1 MGLTR
6 RLFPPLRP
14 FRPPPHKWGGHANAA
29 LDWGLVAASQQPSLQ
44 PRRAA
49 ELLERVE
56 KNIHRV
62 IVGKDRVVRLAL
74 AGMVSGGHVLLQD
87 LPGTGK
93 TMLARALATSVGG
106 TFRRIQCTPDLLPSD
121 ITGSSVFN
129 QKDLTFEFIPGPI
142 FANIVLADEVN
153 RATPR
158 TQSALLEAMG
168 ERQVTVEGTTRVLER
183 PFFVVATQNPTEF
196 HGTYPLPESQL
207 DRFVLAAE
215 MGPPT
220 DAEALEVL
228 ARREHGDPI
237 AELTSVVDVSDVIE
251 LQDACLRVVAAPA
264 IRTYLVALLQA
275 VRARPDV
282 VLPAS
287 MRSGVYLQRA
297 AQAWALFEGR
307 DFVLPDDIKLLAV
320 PVLAHRLGMRGRG
333 RAAEMLN
340 EVVTSLP
347 IPPLRQH

>member
-1 MGLTR
+1 MSSADRET
-6 RLFPPLRP
+6 
-14 FRPPPHKWGGHANAA
+14 
-29 LDWGLVAASQQPSLQ
+29 DLV
-44 PRRAA
+44 PRHAA
-49 ELLERVE
+49 ELLGRIEENV
-56 KNIHRV
+56 HRV
-62 IVGKDRVVRLAL
+62 IVGKDRVVRLAA
-74 AGMVSGGHVLLQD
+74 AGLVAGGHVLLQD

-93 TMLARALATSVGG
+93 TLLARALATSVGG
-106 TFRRIQCTPDLLPSD
+106 AFRRIQCTPDLLPSD

-129 QKDLTFEFIPGPI
+129 QKDLSFQFIPGPV

-168 ERQVTVEGTTRVLER
+168 EGQVTVEGVTRSLER

-207 DRFVLAAE
+207 DRFILAAE

-220 DAEALEVL
+220 DEEAMEVL

-237 AELTSVVDVSDVIE
+237 ADLRSVVSLAEVIE
-251 LQDACLRVVAAPA
+251 LQDACLKVVAAPA
-264 IRTYLVALLQA
+264 IRTYIVSLLHA
-275 VRARPDV
+275 IRLRPEV
-282 VLPAS
+282 LLPAS

-307 DFVLPDDIKLLAV
+307 DFVLPDDIKLLAL
-320 PVLAHRLGMRGRG
+320 PVLSHRLGMRGRFK
-333 RAAEMLN
+333 AADVVE
-340 EVVTSLP
+340 EVVSSLP
-347 IPPLRQH
+347 LPPLRQH

>member
-1 MGLTR
+1 M
-6 RLFPPLRP
+6 
-14 FRPPPHKWGGHANAA
+14 AS
-29 LDWGLVAASQQPSLQ
+29 ASQEQSLQ

-74 AGMVSGGHVLLQD
+74 AGLVAGGHVLLQD

-121 ITGSSVFN
+121 ITGSSIFN
-129 QKDLTFEFIPGPI
+129 QKDLTFEFVPGPI
-142 FANIVLADEVN
+142 FANIVLTDEIN

-168 ERQVTVEGTTRVLER
+168 EGQVTVEGATRTLEK
-183 PFFVVATQNPTEF
+183 PFFVVGTQNPVEF

-207 DRFVLAAE
+207 DRFILAAE

-220 DAEALEVL
+220 DDEAMEVL

-237 AELTSVVDVSDVIE
+237 AELQPVVT
-251 LQDACLRVVAAPA
+251 L
-264 IRTYLVALLQA
+264 
-275 VRARPDV
+275 
-282 VLPAS
+282 
-287 MRSGVYLQRA
+287 
-297 AQAWALFEGR
+297 
-307 DFVLPDDIKLLAV
+307 K
-320 PVLAHRLGMRGRG
+320 
-333 RAAEMLN
+333 
-340 EVVTSLP
+340 EVVE
-347 IPPLRQH
+347 

>member
-1 MGLTR
+1 MSSASR
-6 RLFPPLRP
+6 EP
-14 FRPPPHKWGGHANAA
+14 A
-29 LDWGLVAASQQPSLQ
+29 LV

-49 ELLERVE
+49 ELLGRIEENV
-56 KNIHRV
+56 HRV
-62 IVGKDRVVRLAL
+62 IVGKKRVVRLAA
-74 AGMVSGGHVLLQD
+74 AGLVAGGHVLLQD

-93 TMLARALATSVGG
+93 TLLARALATSVGG

-129 QKDLTFEFIPGPI
+129 QKDLSFEFIPGPV
-142 FANIVLADEVN
+142 FANILLADEVN

-168 ERQVTVEGTTRVLER
+168 EGQVTVEGVTRTLER

-207 DRFVLAAE
+207 DRFLLAAE

-220 DAEALEVL
+220 DEEAMEVL

-237 AELTSVVDVSDVIE
+237 TDLHAVISLQEVIE
-251 LQDACLRVVAAPA
+251 LQDACLQVVAAPA
-264 IRTYLVALLQA
+264 IRTYIVSLLHAIRSRQE
-275 VRARPDV
+275 VL
-282 VLPAS
+282 LPAS

-307 DFVLPDDIKLLAV
+307 DFVLPDDIKLLAI
-320 PVLAHRLGMRGRG
+320 PVLSHRLGMRGRIK
-333 RAAEMLN
+333 AVDVLE
-340 EVVTSLP
+340 EVVGSVPL
-347 IPPLRQH
+347 PPLRQH

>member
-1 MGLTR
+1 
-6 RLFPPLRP
+6 
-14 FRPPPHKWGGHANAA
+14 
-29 LDWGLVAASQQPSLQ
+29 VQEPSLE

-49 ELLERVE
+49 DLLDRVE
-56 KNIHRV
+56 KNIHVV

-74 AGMVSGGHVLLQD
+74 AGLVAGGHVLLQD

-121 ITGSSVFN
+121 ITGSSIFN
-129 QKDLTFEFIPGPI
+129 QKDLTFEFMAGPI
-142 FANIVLADEVN
+142 FANIVLADEIN

-168 ERQVTVEGTTRVLER
+168 EGQVTVEGATRTLEK
-183 PFFVVATQNPTEF
+183 PFFVVGTQNPAEF

-220 DAEALEVL
+220 DAEAMEVL

-237 AELTSVVDVSDVIE
+237 TNLAAVIDIREVIE
-251 LQDACLRVVAAPA
+251 LQEACLRVVAAPA
-264 IRTYLVALLQA
+264 IRTYIVSLLDA
-275 VRARPDV
+275 IRSRPDV
-282 VLPAS
+282 LLPAS

-307 DFVLPDDIKLLAV
+307 DFVLPDDVKLLTV
-320 PVLAHRLGMRGRG
+320 PVLAHRLGMRGRA
-333 RAAEMLN
+333 RAGDVLN
-340 EVVTSLP
+340 EVVTALP

>member
-1 MGLTR
+1 M
-6 RLFPPLRP
+6 
-14 FRPPPHKWGGHANAA
+14 
-29 LDWGLVAASQQPSLQ
+29 AASEQPILQ
-44 PRRAA
+44 PQRAA
-49 ELLERVE
+49 ELLSRIEENV
-56 KNIHRV
+56 HRV
-62 IVGKDRVVRLAL
+62 IVGKERVARLAA
-74 AGMVSGGHVLLQD
+74 AGLVAGGHVLLQD

-129 QKDLTFEFIPGPI
+129 QKDLTFEFVAGPI
-142 FANIVLADEVN
+142 FANVVLADEVN

-168 ERQVTVEGTTRVLER
+168 ESQVTVEGTTRKLER
-183 PFFVVATQNPTEF
+183 PFFVVATQNSAEF

-207 DRFVLAAE
+207 DRFILAAE

-220 DAEALEVL
+220 DAEAMEVL

-237 AELTSVVDVSDVIE
+237 GDLQAVVDLTEVIE

-264 IRTYLVALLQA
+264 IRTYIVSLLQA
-275 VRARPDV
+275 IRERPDV
-282 VLPAS
+282 LLPAS
-287 MRSGVYLQRA
+287 MRAGVYLQRA

-307 DFVLPDDIKLLAV
+307 DFVLPDDVKLLAV
-320 PVLAHRLGMRGRG
+320 PVLAHRLGMRGRAK
-333 RAAEMLN
+333 AADMLV
-340 EVVTSLP
+340 ELVASLP
-347 IPPLRQH
+347 LPPLRQH

>member
-1 MGLTR
+1 MSSADR
-6 RLFPPLRP
+6 EPV
-14 FRPPPHKWGGHANAA
+14 
-29 LDWGLVAASQQPSLQ
+29 LV

-49 ELLERVE
+49 ELLGRIEENV
-56 KNIHRV
+56 HRV
-62 IVGKDRVVRLAL
+62 IVGKDRVVRLAA
-74 AGMVSGGHVLLQD
+74 AGLVAGGHVLLQD

-93 TMLARALATSVGG
+93 TLLARALATSVSGA
-106 TFRRIQCTPDLLPSD
+106 FRRIQCTPDLLPSD

-129 QKDLTFEFIPGPI
+129 QKDLTFQFIPGPV

-168 ERQVTVEGTTRVLER
+168 EGQVTVEGMTRTLER

-207 DRFVLAAE
+207 DRFILAAE

-220 DAEALEVL
+220 DEEAMEVL

-237 AELTSVVDVSDVIE
+237 ADLRAVVSLAEVIE
-251 LQDACLRVVAAPA
+251 LQDACLKVVAAPA
-264 IRTYLVALLQA
+264 IRTYIVSLLHA
-275 VRARPDV
+275 IRLREEVL
-282 VLPAS
+282 LPAS

-307 DFVLPDDIKLLAV
+307 DFVLPDDIKLLAL
-320 PVLAHRLGMRGRG
+320 PVLSHRLGMRGRFK
-333 RAAEMLN
+333 AADILQ
-340 EVVTSLP
+340 EVVASVPL
-347 IPPLRQH
+347 PPLRQH

>member
-1 MGLTR
+1 MAQER
-6 RLFPPLRP
+6 
-14 FRPPPHKWGGHANAA
+14 
-29 LDWGLVAASQQPSLQ
+29 SLQ

-49 ELLERVE
+49 ELLEQVE
-56 KNIHRV
+56 GNIHRV

-74 AGMVSGGHVLLQD
+74 AGLVSGGHCLLQA
-87 LPGTGK
+87 LPGTVK

-129 QKDLTFEFIPGPI
+129 QKELTFEFVPGPI

-168 ERQVTVEGTTRVLER
+168 EGQVTIEGVTRALGR
-183 PFFVVATQNPTEF
+183 PFFVIATQNPGEF

-207 DRFVLAAE
+207 DRFILAAE

-220 DAEALEVL
+220 NAEAMEVL

-237 AELTSVVDVSDVIE
+237 AELRSV
-251 LQDACLRVVAAPA
+251 A
-264 IRTYLVALLQA
+264 
-275 VRARPDV
+275 
-282 VLPAS
+282 
-287 MRSGVYLQRA
+287 
-297 AQAWALFEGR
+297 
-307 DFVLPDDIKLLAV
+307 
-320 PVLAHRLGMRGRG
+320 
-333 RAAEMLN
+333 
-340 EVVTSLP
+340 SLP
-347 IPPLRQH
+347 

>member
-1 MGLTR
+1 M
-6 RLFPPLRP
+6 
-14 FRPPPHKWGGHANAA
+14 
-29 LDWGLVAASQQPSLQ
+29 ASVTQPSLQ

-56 KNIHRV
+56 TNVHRV

-74 AGMVSGGHVLLQD
+74 AGLVAGGHVLLQD

-93 TMLARALATSVGG
+93 TMLARALARSVGG

-129 QKDLTFEFIPGPI
+129 QKDLTFEFMPGPV
-142 FANIVLADEVN
+142 FANVVLADEVN

-168 ERQVTVEGTTRVLER
+168 EGQVTVEGTTRPLER
-183 PFFVVATQNPTEF
+183 PFFVIATQNPAEF
-196 HGTYPLPESQL
+196 LGTYPLPESQL

-220 DAEALEVL
+220 ADEALEVL

-237 AELTSVVDVSDVIE
+237 ADLSAVVEIADVVE
-251 LQDACLRVVAAPA
+251 LQEAALRVVSAPA
-264 IRTYLVALLQA
+264 IRTYVVSLLDA
-275 VRARPDV
+275 IRSREEVL
-282 VLPAS
+282 LPAS
-287 MRSGVYLQRA
+287 MRAAVYLQRV
-297 AQAWALFEGR
+297 AQSWALFEGR
-307 DFVLPDDIKLLAV
+307 DFVLPDDVKLLAE
-320 PVLAHRLGMRGRG
+320 PVLAHRLGMKG
-333 RAAEMLN
+333 RARAADVLRDILS
-340 EVVTSLP
+340 TLP

>member
-1 MGLTR
+1 MLLIPR
-6 RLFPPLRP
+6 SSPNPPLDS
-14 FRPPPHKWGGHANAA
+14 FV
-29 LDWGLVAASQQPSLQ
+29 VAASEQPALQ

-49 ELLERVE
+49 DLLDRVE

-74 AGMVSGGHVLLQD
+74 AALVSGGHVLLQD

-121 ITGSSVFN
+121 ITGSSIFN
-129 QKDLTFEFIPGPI
+129 QKDLTFQFVPGPI

-168 ERQVTVEGTTRVLER
+168 EGQVTVEGTTRSLDK

-237 AELTSVVDVSDVIE
+237 ADLTAVIDVTEVSE
-251 LQDACLRVVAAPA
+251 LQEACLRVVAAPA

-275 VRARPDV
+275 IRARQDV
-282 VLPAS
+282 LLPAS

-307 DFVLPDDIKLLAV
+307 DFVLPDDIKLLAT

-333 RAAEMLN
+333 KAVDTVS
-340 EVVTSLP
+340 EVVAELP

>member
-1 MGLTR
+1 MS
-6 RLFPPLRP
+6 
-14 FRPPPHKWGGHANAA
+14 
-29 LDWGLVAASQQPSLQ
+29 ASREPSLV
-44 PRRAA
+44 PRRAS
-49 ELLERVE
+49 ELLGRIEENV
-56 KNIHRV
+56 HRV
-62 IVGKDRVVRLAL
+62 IVGKQRVVRLAA
-74 AGMVSGGHVLLQD
+74 AGLVAGGHVLLQD

-93 TMLARALATSVGG
+93 TLLARALATSVGG

-129 QKDLTFEFIPGPI
+129 QKDLTFEFMAGPV

-168 ERQVTVEGTTRVLER
+168 EGQVTVEGVTRTLER

-207 DRFVLAAE
+207 DRFLLAAE
-215 MGPPT
+215 MGAPS
-220 DAEALEVL
+220 DEEAMEVL

-237 AELTSVVDVSDVIE
+237 ADLRAVVSLAEVVE

-264 IRTYLVALLQA
+264 IRSYIVSLLSA
-275 VRARPDV
+275 VRSRPDV
-282 VLPAS
+282 LLPAS

-297 AQAWALFEGR
+297 AQVWALFEGR
-307 DFVLPDDIKLLAV
+307 DFVLPDDIKLLAL
-320 PVLAHRLGMRGRG
+320 PVLTHRLGMRGRAS
-333 RAAEMLN
+333 AADAIA
-340 EVVTSLP
+340 EVVASVPL
-347 IPPLRQH
+347 PPLRQH

>member
-1 MGLTR
+1 
-6 RLFPPLRP
+6 
-14 FRPPPHKWGGHANAA
+14 
-29 LDWGLVAASQQPSLQ
+29 VQEPSLE
-44 PRRAA
+44 PRRAQ
-49 ELLERVE
+49 ELLDRIE
-56 KNIHRV
+56 KNVHRV
-62 IVGKDRVVRLAL
+62 IVGKERVVRLAL
-74 AGMVSGGHVLLQD
+74 AGLVAGGHVLLQD

-93 TMLARALATSVGG
+93 TMLARALATSVAG

-121 ITGSSVFN
+121 ITGSSIFN
-129 QKDLTFEFIPGPI
+129 QKDLSFDFVPGPI
-142 FANIVLADEVN
+142 FANVVLADEVN

-168 ERQVTVEGTTRVLER
+168 EGQVTVEGTTRTLER
-183 PFFVVATQNPTEF
+183 PFFVIATQNPAEF

-207 DRFVLAAE
+207 DRFILAAE

-220 DAEALEVL
+220 GAEAMEVL

-237 AELTSVVDVSDVIE
+237 ADLSAVVNIREVIE
-251 LQDACLRVVAAPA
+251 LQEACLRVVAAPA
-264 IRTYLVALLQA
+264 IRTYIVALLDA
-275 VRARPDV
+275 IRTRPDV
-282 VLPAS
+282 LLPAS

-333 RAAEMLN
+333 KATDMLG
-340 EVVTSLP
+340 EIVASLP
-347 IPPLRQH
+347 LPPLRQH

>member
-1 MGLTR
+1 MSSADRETDL
-6 RLFPPLRP
+6 
-14 FRPPPHKWGGHANAA
+14 A
-29 LDWGLVAASQQPSLQ
+29 

-49 ELLERVE
+49 ELLGRIEENV
-56 KNIHRV
+56 HRV
-62 IVGKDRVVRLAL
+62 IVGKKRVVRLAA
-74 AGMVSGGHVLLQD
+74 AGLVAGGHVLLQD

-93 TMLARALATSVGG
+93 TLLARSLATSVGG
-106 TFRRIQCTPDLLPSD
+106 AFRRIQCTPDLLPSD

-129 QKDLTFEFIPGPI
+129 QKDLSFQFIPGPV

-168 ERQVTVEGTTRVLER
+168 EGQVTLEGTTRSLER

-207 DRFVLAAE
+207 DRFILAAE

-220 DAEALEVL
+220 DEEAMEVL

-237 AELTSVVDVSDVIE
+237 ADLRAVVSLAEVIE
-251 LQDACLRVVAAPA
+251 LQDACLKVVAA
-264 IRTYLVALLQA
+264 
-275 VRARPDV
+275 
-282 VLPAS
+282 PAS

-307 DFVLPDDIKLLAV
+307 DFVLPDDIKLLAL
-320 PVLAHRLGMRGRG
+320 PVLSHRLGMRGRFKAG
-333 RAAEMLN
+333 DVVE
-340 EVVTSLP
+340 EVVSSLAL
-347 IPPLRQH
+347 PPLRQH

>member
-1 MGLTR
+1 MS
-6 RLFPPLRP
+6 
-14 FRPPPHKWGGHANAA
+14 
-29 LDWGLVAASQQPSLQ
+29 ASREPSLE

-49 ELLERVE
+49 ELLGGIEENVH
-56 KNIHRV
+56 KV
-62 IVGKDRVVRLAL
+62 IVGKQRVVRLAA
-74 AGMVSGGHVLLQD
+74 AGLVAGGHVLLQD

-93 TMLARALATSVGG
+93 TLLARALATSVGG

-121 ITGSSVFN
+121 ITGSSIFN
-129 QKDLTFEFIPGPI
+129 QKDLSFEFIPGPV

-168 ERQVTVEGTTRVLER
+168 EGQVTVEGVTRTLER

-207 DRFVLAAE
+207 DRFLLAAE

-220 DAEALEVL
+220 DEEAMEVL

-237 AELTSVVDVSDVIE
+237 ADLRAAVSLQEVIE

-264 IRTYLVALLQA
+264 IRTYIVSLLHA
-275 VRARPDV
+275 IRSRPDV
-282 VLPAS
+282 LLPAS

-307 DFVLPDDIKLLAV
+307 DFVLPDDIKLLAM
-320 PVLAHRLGMRGRG
+320 PVLSHRLGMRGRVK
-333 RAAEMLN
+333 ASDVLE
-340 EVVTSLP
+340 EVVASVPL
-347 IPPLRQH
+347 PPLRQH

>member
-1 MGLTR
+1 MSASR
-6 RLFPPLRP
+6 EP
-14 FRPPPHKWGGHANAA
+14 A
-29 LDWGLVAASQQPSLQ
+29 LV

-49 ELLERVE
+49 ELLGRIEENV
-56 KNIHRV
+56 HRV
-62 IVGKDRVVRLAL
+62 IVGKQRVVRLAA
-74 AGMVSGGHVLLQD
+74 AGLVAGGHVLLQD

-93 TMLARALATSVGG
+93 TLLARALATSVGG

-129 QKDLTFEFIPGPI
+129 QKDLSFEFIAGPV
-142 FANIVLADEVN
+142 FANILLADEVN

-168 ERQVTVEGTTRVLER
+168 EGQVTVEGVTRTLER

-207 DRFVLAAE
+207 DRFLLAAE

-220 DAEALEVL
+220 DEEAMEVL

-237 AELTSVVDVSDVIE
+237 ADLRAVVSLQEVIE

-264 IRTYLVALLQA
+264 IRTYIVSLLHAIRTRQE
-275 VRARPDV
+275 VL
-282 VLPAS
+282 LPAS

-307 DFVLPDDIKLLAV
+307 DFVLPDDIKLLAI
-320 PVLAHRLGMRGRG
+320 PVLSHRLGMRGRVK
-333 RAAEMLN
+333 AVDVLE
-340 EVVTSLP
+340 EVVSSLP
-347 IPPLRQH
+347 LPPLRQH

>member
-1 MGLTR
+1 MIVGKQR
-6 RLFPPLRP
+6 VARL
-14 FRPPPHKWGGHANAA
+14 AA
-29 LDWGLVAASQQPSLQ
+29 AGLVA
-44 PRRAA
+44 
-49 ELLERVE
+49 
-56 KNIHRV
+56 
-62 IVGKDRVVRLAL
+62 
-74 AGMVSGGHVLLQD
+74 GGHVLLQD

-121 ITGSSVFN
+121 ITGSSIFN
-129 QKDLTFEFIPGPI
+129 QKDLTFEFLPGPI

-158 TQSALLEAMG
+158 TQSALLEAMA
-168 ERQVTVEGTTRVLER
+168 ESQVTVEGTTRKLER

-207 DRFVLAAE
+207 DRFILAAE

-220 DAEALEVL
+220 DVEAMEVL

-237 AELTSVVDVSDVIE
+237 ADLKAVVDLTEVIE

-264 IRTYLVALLQA
+264 IRAYIVSLLQA
-275 VRARPDV
+275 VRARPEV
-282 VLPAS
+282 LLPAS

-307 DFVLPDDIKLLAV
+307 DFVLPDDVKLLAI
-320 PVLAHRLGMRGRG
+320 PVLAHRLGMRGRA
-333 RAAEMLN
+333 RAADVLA
-340 EVVTSLP
+340 EVMASLP
-347 IPPLRQH
+347 LPPLRQH

>member
-1 MGLTR
+1 MQEL
-6 RLFPPLRP
+6 
-14 FRPPPHKWGGHANAA
+14 
-29 LDWGLVAASQQPSLQ
+29 SLQ

-49 ELLERVE
+49 ELLDRVE

-74 AGMVSGGHVLLQD
+74 AGLVAGGHVLLQD

-129 QKDLTFEFIPGPI
+129 QKDMTFEFVPGPV

-158 TQSALLEAMG
+158 TQSALLEAMREG
-168 ERQVTVEGTTRVLER
+168 QVTVEGTTRPLER

-215 MGPPT
+215 MGPPS
-220 DAEALEVL
+220 DDEALEVL
-228 ARREHGDPI
+228 ARREHGDPLADLGAVI
-237 AELTSVVDVSDVIE
+237 DIREVIE
-251 LQDACLRVVAAPA
+251 LQEACLRVVAAPA

-275 VRARPDV
+275 VRARTDV
-282 VLPAS
+282 LLPAS
-287 MRSGVYLQRA
+287 MRSAVYLQRA

-333 RAAEMLN
+333 KAADMLN
-340 EVVTSLP
+340 ELTSTLP

>member
-1 MGLTR
+1 VRIRT
-6 RLFPPLRP
+6 
-14 FRPPPHKWGGHANAA
+14 AS
-29 LDWGLVAASQQPSLQ
+29 LDWGVVAASQERSIQ

-49 ELLERVE
+49 ELLERIE
-56 KNIHRV
+56 SNIHRV
-62 IVGKDRVVRLAL
+62 IVGKEQVVRLAL
-74 AGMVSGGHVLLQD
+74 AGLVSGGHVLLQD

-106 TFRRIQCTPDLLPSD
+106 TFRRIQSTPDLLPSD

-129 QKDLTFEFIPGPI
+129 QKELSFEFIPGPI

-168 ERQVTVEGTTRVLER
+168 EGQVTVEGTTRTLDR
-183 PFFVVATQNPTEF
+183 PFFVVATQNPAEF

-220 DAEALEVL
+220 DVEAMEVL

-237 AELTSVVDVSDVIE
+237 AELGAVIDVQEVIE
-251 LQDACLRVVAAPA
+251 LQEACLRVVAAPA
-264 IRTYLVALLQA
+264 IRTYIVALMQA
-275 VRARPDV
+275 IRARSDV

-287 MRSGVYLQRA
+287 MRAGVYLQRA

-307 DFVLPDDIKLLAV
+307 DFVLPDDVKLLAT

-333 RAAEMLN
+333 KPADMIG
-340 EVVTSLP
+340 EVVSSVP

>member
-1 MGLTR
+1 M
-6 RLFPPLRP
+6 
-14 FRPPPHKWGGHANAA
+14 
-29 LDWGLVAASQQPSLQ
+29 QEPSLQ

-49 ELLERVE
+49 ELLDRVE

-74 AGMVSGGHVLLQD
+74 AGLVSGGHVLLQD

-129 QKDLTFEFIPGPI
+129 QKDLTFEFVAGPI

-168 ERQVTVEGTTRVLER
+168 EGQVTLEGTTRALDK
-183 PFFVVATQNPTEF
+183 PFFVIATQNPAEF

-215 MGPPT
+215 MGPPSE
-220 DAEALEVL
+220 AEALEVL

-237 AELTSVVDVSDVIE
+237 AELTAVIEIGDVVE
-251 LQDACLRVVAAPA
+251 LQDSCLRVVAAPA
-264 IRTYLVALLQA
+264 IRTYIVALLEA
-275 VRARPDV
+275 IRARSDV
-282 VLPAS
+282 LLPAS
-287 MRSGVYLQRA
+287 MRAGVYLQRA

-307 DFVLPDDIKLLAV
+307 DFVLPDDVKLLAV
-320 PVLAHRLGMRGRG
+320 PVLAHRVGMRGRAN
-333 RAAEMLN
+333 AAAMLN
-340 EVVTSLP
+340 EVVAALP